1 MKKCPFRFKNDDP
14 TCIEHECLAFEMK
27 QFVYNIQ
34 DYDGYWYSKINSY
47 YICKAMNDVYLRSE
61 E

>member
-27 QFVYNIQ
+27 QSVYTVE
-34 DYDGYWYSKINSY
+34 DYGGYQSTQINCY
-47 YICKAMNDVYLRSE
+47 YVCKAMGEVFLRSA
-61 E
+61 